1 MLHESLNI
9 RNFTFHDINNAME
22 LVLAERWNQTEKEW
36 QILMSN
42 PQNVC
47 LVAEVDN
54 EFAGTATAI
63 NYNNKVAWIGMVL
76 VKNTFRGQGISKNLL
91 SSLLKQL
98 AFCKSIKLDATPAG
112 QPVYQKMGFEN
123 EYLINRL
130 TCQSFGKS
138 YLFKRDFNSQGV
150 QKEDISA
157 IIELDK
163 YTFGADRSQLINS
176 LIFNNPKKCFVI
188 KNKGLVS
195 GFALGR
201 KGNRFHHI
209 GPVVASSAFDAIQLI
224 LHALN
229 ELNGQSVV
237 VDILS
242 DKNELYL
249 ELLSLGFENQRYFSR
264 MHLHSNL
271 YPGDINHQ
279 YLICGPEF
287 G

>member
-1 MLHESLNI
+1 MLHESLKI
-9 RNFTFHDINNAME
+9 RNFASHDIKNAME

-47 LVAEVDN
+47 LVAEIEN

-76 VKNTFRGQGISKNLL
+76 VNKKFRGQGISKYLL
-91 SSLLKQL
+91 SSLFEQL
-98 AFCKSIKLDATPAG
+98 TFCKSVKLDATPAG
-112 QPVYQKMGFEN
+112 QPVYEKMGFKD

-130 TCQSFGKS
+130 TCLSFGKS
-138 YLFKRDFNSQGV
+138 YLVRGDLISQGV
-150 QKEDISA
+150 QKEDIPA
-157 IIELDK
+157 IVELDK
-163 YTFGADRSQLINS
+163 YTFGADRSQLIKA
-176 LIFNNPKKCFVI
+176 LFFNNPKKCFVI
-188 KNKGLVS
+188 KNKGLIS

-209 GPVVASSAFDAIQLI
+209 GPVVASSNFDAIQLI

-237 VDILS
+237 IDILN

-249 ELLSLGFENQRYFSR
+249 ELLSLGFEKQRYFSR
-264 MHLHSNL
+264 MYLHSNL